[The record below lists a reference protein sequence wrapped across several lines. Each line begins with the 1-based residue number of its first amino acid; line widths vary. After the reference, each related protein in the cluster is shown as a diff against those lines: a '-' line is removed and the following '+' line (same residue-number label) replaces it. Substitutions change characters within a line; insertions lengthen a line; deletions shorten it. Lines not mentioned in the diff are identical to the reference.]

1 MNAKTISFAVLTSM
15 RSSLNTIFP
24 PQMTQ
29 KLTNMNFDPNIVLMI
44 QCNLHD
50 VLQLG
55 GQPLHTHTP
64 SLRPAYCQQNI
75 IGWRNFLRG
84 YISEKWTLAQ
94 EQYVS
99 QTKSTLQRKWS
110 QELIKATLELHLGT
124 WQDRNNV
131 IKGIS
136 TTEINR
142 VELDWLL
149 TEVIS
154 IYAENFTLDAIF
166 PSISSVPLHIW
177 LPNTWNN
184 GYTKSDINER

>member
-1 MNAKTISFAVLTSM
+1 
-15 RSSLNTIFP
+15 
-24 PQMTQ
+24 MTQ

-142 VELDWLL
+142 VEQDWLL

-166 PSISSVPLHIW
+166 PSISSVPLHIRLQRSAKHLKKW
-177 LPNTWNN
+177 IHKVRHQRKVTH
-184 GYTKSDINER
+184 IF